1 LNDASAAAGLGYDTF
16 NFNTGL
22 DLSGVNP
29 AGKVVVKI
37 ISFAMPGDLAA
48 GNPLAMD
55 KGSPHTF
62 AFAFASSVMKPTFDT
77 NIADLFT
84 YDVSQFRY
92 SDGTSSN
99 AGLWSMSFDQN
110 TTTMTLTAAVPEPST
125 YGLGLGALLLAA
137 AAIRRRRRK
146 A

>member
-1 LNDASAAAGLGYDTF
+1 R
-16 NFNTGL
+16 
-22 DLSGVNP
+22 
-29 AGKVVVKI
+29 I
-37 ISFAMPGDLAA
+37 ISFNSPGDATA
-48 GNPLAMD
+48 SNPLAMN

-62 AFAFASSVMKPTFDT
+62 AFAFASSVTKPTFGT

-92 SDGTSSN
+92 TDGTSSD
-99 AGLWSMSFDQN
+99 AGLWAMSFDQN
-110 TTTMTLTAAVPEPST
+110 TTTMTLTTVVPEPST

>member
-1 LNDASAAAGLGYDTF
+1 MN
-16 NFNTGL
+16 
-22 DLSGVNP
+22 
-29 AGKVVVKI
+29 
-37 ISFAMPGDLAA
+37 
-48 GNPLAMD
+48 

-62 AFAFASSVMKPTFDT
+62 AFAFASSVTKPTFGT

-92 SDGTSSN
+92 TDGSSSD
-99 AGLWSMSFDQN
+99 AGLWAMSFDQS
-110 TTTMTLTAAVPEPST
+110 TQMMTLTAVPEPST

>member
-1 LNDASAAAGLGYDTF
+1 MN
-16 NFNTGL
+16 
-22 DLSGVNP
+22 
-29 AGKVVVKI
+29 
-37 ISFAMPGDLAA
+37 
-48 GNPLAMD
+48 
-55 KGSPHTF
+55 KGSLYTF
-62 AFAFASSVMKPTFDT
+62 AFATASSVTPPTFGT